1 MLTPYAV
8 LESQEWGGWI
18 TEAYIT
24 QPKIWLSIIG

>member
-18 TEAYIT
+18 TEAHIT